1 MESSIVCIMLRFLC
15 ICRHVKDIYMKL
27 GMFDFALK
35 FAGPDEEKDVKLREA
50 EFYYGRG
57 E

>member
-1 MESSIVCIMLRFLC
+1 
-15 ICRHVKDIYMKL
+15 MKL

-35 FAGPDEEKDVKLREA
+35 FAGPDEEKAVRLREA